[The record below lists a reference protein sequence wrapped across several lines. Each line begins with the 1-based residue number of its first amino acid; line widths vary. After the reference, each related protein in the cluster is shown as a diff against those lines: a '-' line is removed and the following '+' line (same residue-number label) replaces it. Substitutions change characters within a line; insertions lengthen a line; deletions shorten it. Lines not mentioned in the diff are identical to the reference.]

1 MTKKS
6 PLNAATVIALAAAIT
21 VSGFAA
27 VPAQAAPNV
36 QTAAAAVTAPAA
48 VKTLKAAKGKKYTT
62 LGASNIRSGSSTK
75 YKSLGVVKG
84 NYSFTAT
91 GIAKNGWIQLT
102 HKGKRAYISNK
113 IVKVY
118 KAPTQA
124 KTKAPSYKGPLNP
137 VTKPNRSGKYTTNR
151 EGIPESGR
159 WFTKNSSTKLRTSIN
174 GKVKAS
180 GFPWGTVAWQKSA
193 KGAWVQVNAAGVTG
207 WVKKSELVRG
217 TARKTTWNKKYSS
230 STIRKMSN
238 GYLKSDALVAIGWDP
253 GRNLIAGP
261 ALGNLN
267 AMNAAF
273 KKQFGHN
280 LEIDLTYRPMTV
292 QTYLYRLLGANQ
304 AARPGTSVHG
314 KGFAIDFPESYNYG
328 FSGPHYKWLK
338 KNSHKFGWVHRSY
351 LEQYRNGRKNPL
363 AEAWHFEYVR

>member
-6 PLNAATVIALAAAIT
+6 PLNAATILALATAIT
-21 VSGFAA
+21 VSGFAPA
-27 VPAQAAPNV
+27 HAASPIVP
-36 QTAAAAVTAPAA
+36 TASSTAISAAVSIPAA
-48 VKTLKAAKGKKYTT
+48 VKAAKGVKYST
-62 LGASNIRSGSSTK
+62 LGASNLRAGTSTSTK
-75 YKSLGVVKG
+75 VIAVVKA
-84 NYSFTAT
+84 NYTFTST
-91 GIAKNGWIQLT
+91 GVAKNGWIKLT
-102 HKGKRAYISNK
+102 YKGKTAYISNR

-118 KAPTQA
+118 KATSKVQVS
-124 KTKAPSYKGPLNP
+124 KSYKGPLNP
-137 VTKPNRSGKYTTNR
+137 VTKPNKSGKYTTNR
-151 EGIPESGR
+151 EGLPESAR
-159 WFTKNSSTKLRTSIN
+159 WYTKNTSTKLRTSVN
-174 GKVKAS
+174 GSIKAS
-180 GFPWGTVAWQKSA
+180 GFPSGTVAWQKSA
-193 KGAWVQVNAAGVTG
+193 KGTWVQVNAAGVTG
-207 WVKKSELVRG
+207 WVKKSELVRKS
-217 TARKTTWNKKYSS
+217 TRPTSWNKKYSS